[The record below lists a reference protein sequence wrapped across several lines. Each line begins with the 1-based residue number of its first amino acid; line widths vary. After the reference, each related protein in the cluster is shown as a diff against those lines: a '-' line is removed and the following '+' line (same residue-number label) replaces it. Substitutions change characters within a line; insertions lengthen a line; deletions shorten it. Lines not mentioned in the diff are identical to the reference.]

1 MRLHCAVVVLS
12 SNFLRACNQHGVKR
26 HFHEA
31 GSLPIEFS
39 IKLVVCHHR
48 GGAAARRVLGRTAP
62 GAASGRSSPAC
73 RPARLRTACGG
84 AGGPAARRA
93 APGRAG
99 QRRRRGGAA
108 ARRALG
114 RAGPGAAFGRSSPAR
129 PPAASGRRAAALGG
143 RQRAGPRRAAAAAR
157 RRGGAA
163 AHWAGPG
170 RAQHPGAAARPAGRP
185 ASGRRAAALGGTFGC
200 QAVLRT
206 RTSVE
211 RRP

>member
-62 GAASGRSSPAC
+62 GAASGRSIPT
-73 RPARLRTACGG
+73 RWPARFWTACGG

-93 APGRAG
+93 APGSAG
-99 QRRRRGGAA
+99 QRRSPTSRL
-108 ARRALG
+108 RRA
-114 RAGPGAAFGRSSPAR
+114 GAKEGT
-129 PPAASGRRAAALGG
+129 
-143 RQRAGPRRAAAAAR
+143 PRRA
-157 RRGGAA
+157 GG
-163 AHWAGPG
+163 HAG
-170 RAQHPGAAARPAGRP
+170 
-185 ASGRRAAALGGTFGC
+185 F
-200 QAVLRT
+200 
-206 RTSVE
+206 
-211 RRP
+211 

>member
-62 GAASGRSSPAC
+62 GP
-73 RPARLRTACGG
+73 
-84 AGGPAARRA
+84 
-93 APGRAG
+93 
-99 QRRRRGGAA
+99 
-108 ARRALG
+108 ALG

-143 RQRAGPRRAAAAAR
+143 RQRAWPRRAAAAAR

-170 RAQHPGAAARPAGRP
+170 RAQHPGAAA
-185 ASGRRAAALGGTFGC
+185 
-200 QAVLRT
+200 
-206 RTSVE
+206 
-211 RRP
+211 